1 MWVTQASIHQ
11 EGRLIVSQII
21 LPTSKSD
28 LKYKHMCCSS
38 QNPKPTNKKKKWKH
52 ERKEKKKVLKQS
64 ASSQWKI
71 ILGEILYSVIK
82 NKSKFV
88 IKKQEISSIAQFY
101 VTE

>member
-1 MWVTQASIHQ
+1 METW
-11 EGRLIVSQII
+11 
-21 LPTSKSD
+21 
-28 LKYKHMCCSS
+28 
-38 QNPKPTNKKKKWKH
+38 KKG
-52 ERKEKKKVLKQS
+52 KKKVLKQS

-101 VTE
+101 VTEWI